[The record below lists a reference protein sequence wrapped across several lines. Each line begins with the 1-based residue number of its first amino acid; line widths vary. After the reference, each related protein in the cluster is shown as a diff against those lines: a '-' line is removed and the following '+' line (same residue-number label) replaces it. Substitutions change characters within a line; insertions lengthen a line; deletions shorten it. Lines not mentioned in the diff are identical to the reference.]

1 MLSIINNS
9 HSICTVLTGASF
21 TYLQILHF
29 GGVEVLQKRMSPSV
43 CLAPQRDKQDHMKR
57 WGNHCRIEKKKK
69 TTPNQPSNKQNQKIS
84 QKQFH

>member
-57 WGNHCRIEKKKK
+57 WGNHCRIEKKKNNTK
-69 TTPNQPSNKQNQKIS
+69 PTVKQTKPEN
-84 QKQFH
+84 